1 MRIQEDRAPHI
12 HDRSPSFPSPW
23 GVVPLRLNTALYGDD
38 DLSVVLKPGE
48 QIELT
53 YKAESPPLEGQ
64 RRTFMFGARGWYK
77 SYQSSEPLGEKHA
90 SGLTLEQ
97 NYPNPFNPVTTF
109 RFALPAAERVTFE
122 IYNVLGQKVVTLV
135 DADLGS
141 GEHTVQWDCTT
152 DDGQT
157 AASGVYFAKLKA
169 GDSETTRKM
178 MVVK

>member
-1 MRIQEDRAPHI
+1 MNR
-12 HDRSPSFPSPW
+12 
-23 GVVPLRLNTALYGDD
+23 
-38 DLSVVLKPGE
+38 
-48 QIELT
+48 
-53 YKAESPPLEGQ
+53 
-64 RRTFMFGARGWYK
+64 
-77 SYQSSEPLGEKHA
+77 QSSESGDPLLVINMTENPPGEELP

-109 RFALPAAERVTFE
+109 RFALPAAEHVTFE

-135 DADLGS
+135 DADYGP

-152 DDGQT
+152 DDGRT